1 MGAGCYYT
9 LPQNRDI
16 LAYWIELPESDDQ
29 DSDDSWIFDCMV
41 ENIGETLLTLP
52 LCDVVDQFS
61 FWYGKHYKIELV
73 STHYGDGL
81 QILLSVDLPEYHEK
95 FNFFASNLSKV
106 YAKIIKHVNKDFD
119 LKRAAGSWCSTTIE
133 KGSL

>member
-16 LAYWIELPESDDQ
+16 LAYWIDLPESDDQ
-29 DSDDSWIFDCMV
+29 DSDNSWIFDATV
-41 ENIGETLLTLP
+41 ENISETLLELP
-52 LCDVVDQFS
+52 LCSFADQYS

-73 STHYGDGL
+73 STYYGDGL

-95 FNFFASNLSKV
+95 FNFFASNLTKV

-119 LKRAAGSWCSTTIE
+119 LKRAAGSWSSTTIE
-133 KGSL
+133 IGAL